1 MLTFLKTQVVKWG
14 HLLGAAG
21 HQARDVARQYPV
33 LAVLLFLTVTLDF
46 LRAALG
52 ASPKAMGP
60 LTEQFHTAFFGLGL
74 LATTAAC
81 VKCVVTGA
89 TVASDPRVFLAV
101 LLRWL
106 CPVLIGLSLIVLGH
120 VQLEVALG
128 WLVANPSTAMMLG
141 LALLAVAAIG
151 HWNKGPSEMLL
162 SSAGQKFKFQDE
174 PARVYNPSPETTFRT
189 AVHEAGHALFLGLLP
204 SIGEECRVLLWSPA
218 TASKMKANLDG
229 CVSLT
234 LPGHVVANELGLL
247 LRMRM
252 VLAGMLAER
261 LVFGNAT
268 MGAAS
273 DLQAWSKMAHDY
285 LSNGFAGPFVP
296 QPSNEDHRQM
306 NLEVMRQLHHDQ
318 EKAVQQFLLSNRD
331 LLLEVATEAAQKKE
345 LVPSDI
351 RRLLT
356 PLRIPTGWKLPL
368 LSEGTSS

>member
-1 MLTFLKTQVVKWG
+1 MLTSLKAQAVWWW
-14 HLLGAAG
+14 HLLAAAG
-21 HQARDVARQYPV
+21 RQARDVVRQYPV
-33 LAVLLFLTVTLDF
+33 LAVLLFLTVALDF
-46 LRAALG
+46 LRAAFG
-52 ASPKAMGP
+52 DSPKAMGP
-60 LTEQFHTAFFGLGL
+60 LTGQFHTAFLGIGV

-81 VKCVVTGA
+81 VRCVITGA
-89 TVASDPRVFLAV
+89 TVDSDPRVFLTV

-106 CPVLIGLSLIVLGH
+106 CPVLIGLSLIVLVH
-120 VQLEVALG
+120 VQMEAALG
-128 WLVANPSTAMMLG
+128 WLIANPSTAMVVG
-141 LALLAVAAIG
+141 LALMAVAAIG
-151 HWNKGPSEMLL
+151 HWNKEPSEVRWG
-162 SSAGQKFKFQDE
+162 SARQTFQDE
-174 PARVYNPSPETTFRT
+174 PARAHSPSPETTFRT

-204 SIGEECRVLLWSPA
+204 SIGEECHVLLWSPA

-268 MGAAS
+268 LGAAS

-306 NLEVMRQLHHDQ
+306 NLEVMRQLHHNQ
-318 EKAVQQFLLSNRD
+318 EQAVQHFLLSNRD

-345 LVPSDI
+345 LVPSDL
-351 RRLLT
+351 RRLLA
-356 PLRIPTGWKLPL
+356 PLRIPPGWKLPL
-368 LSEGTSS
+368 LDEGKSS

>member
-1 MLTFLKTQVVKWG
+1 MLTSLKTQVVKWG
-14 HLLGAAG
+14 HLLWAAG
-21 HQARDVARQYPV
+21 QQVGGFARQQPV

-89 TVASDPRVFLAV
+89 TVASHPRVFLAV

-106 CPVLIGLSLIVLGH
+106 CPVLIGLSLMVLCH
-120 VQLEVALG
+120 VQLETALG
-128 WLVANPSTAMMLG
+128 WLVANPSTAMVIG
-141 LALLAVAAIG
+141 LALLAVTAIS
-151 HWNKGPSEMLL
+151 HWNKGASERRW
-162 SSAGQKFKFQDE
+162 E
-174 PARVYNPSPETTFRT
+174 PARQAFQEDSPRAHNPSPETTFRT

-204 SIGEECRVLLWSPA
+204 SIGEECRVLIWSPA
-218 TASKMKANLDG
+218 TASKMKAHLDG

-261 LVFGNAT
+261 LVFGSAT
-268 MGAAS
+268 LGAAS

-285 LSNGFAGPFVP
+285 LSNGFGGLFVP
-296 QPSNEDHRQM
+296 QPSSEDHRQM
-306 NLEVMRQLHHDQ
+306 NLELMRQLHHDQ

-345 LVPSDI
+345 LVPSDL